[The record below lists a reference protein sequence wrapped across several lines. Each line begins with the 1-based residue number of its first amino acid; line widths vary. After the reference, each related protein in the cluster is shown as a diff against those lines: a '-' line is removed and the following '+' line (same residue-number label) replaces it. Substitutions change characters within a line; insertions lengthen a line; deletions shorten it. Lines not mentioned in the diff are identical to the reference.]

1 MKKVMNIEGM
11 SCSHC
16 ENRVTNTLMD
26 LEGVESVVVNLSEKT
41 ATVEAD
47 ERVNDDLL
55 KETVE
60 DLGFE
65 VLDIK

>member
-16 ENRVTNTLMD
+16 ENRVTNALMD